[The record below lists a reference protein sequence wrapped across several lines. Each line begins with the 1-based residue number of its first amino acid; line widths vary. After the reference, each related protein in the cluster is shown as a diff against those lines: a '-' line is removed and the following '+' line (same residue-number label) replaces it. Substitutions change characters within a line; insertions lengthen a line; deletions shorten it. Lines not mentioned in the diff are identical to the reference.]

1 MYLKLKL
8 MLGAAAVLLGA
19 VPAHA
24 ETLRFALCYD
34 LTKAYTFITPQV
46 VQAVRDYAAVL
57 NLKGGIEGNPIEIIV
72 QDHGNE
78 PQRGIECYEKVKD
91 QALTVDL
98 LSTPVSRAVLP
109 RAMKD
114 GKVMVQAL
122 VGRGDAVDGEVF
134 KWVFPLG
141 PTYWGQAANIV
152 SHFKKQSGGN
162 LKGKKIAFLYID
174 YPFGQEPIPVMQEL
188 QKREGFEL
196 QLFPYPLPGSDQSSA
211 WSQMRRFQPD
221 LIVHWAFSAMHVV
234 ASKEAKRNGISLDK
248 MVTVNW
254 FNETDLNNIG
264 NDVAKGI
271 RRSTTVASGVDNP
284 IMKDIIR
291 ELYDKGK
298 GNGDRK
304 FLSDI
309 YYSTGLAIYA
319 PIFEAARL
327 AVKSDKTPMT
337 AEKMRK
343 GLESVRGFDA
353 GGLLPALTV
362 SAKDHGG
369 GGKSRIELWDGSKW
383 IPQGDWIA
391 DYNDLIWSTVK
402 QHSAEFAKS
411 TGQ

>member
-1 MYLKLKL
+1 
-8 MLGAAAVLLGA
+8 
-19 VPAHA
+19 
-24 ETLRFALCYD
+24 
-34 LTKAYTFITPQV
+34 
-46 VQAVRDYAAVL
+46 
-57 NLKGGIEGNPIEIIV
+57 
-72 QDHGNE
+72 
-78 PQRGIECYEKVKD
+78 
-91 QALTVDL
+91 
-98 LSTPVSRAVLP
+98 
-109 RAMKD
+109 
-114 GKVMVQAL
+114 
-122 VGRGDAVDGEVF
+122 
-134 KWVFPLG
+134 
-141 PTYWGQAANIV
+141 
-152 SHFKKQSGGN
+152 
-162 LKGKKIAFLYID
+162 
-174 YPFGQEPIPVMQEL
+174 
-188 QKREGFEL
+188 
-196 QLFPYPLPGSDQSSA
+196 
-211 WSQMRRFQPD
+211 
-221 LIVHWAFSAMHVV
+221 
-234 ASKEAKRNGISLDK
+234 

-264 NDVAKGI
+264 LDVAKGI

-284 IMKDIIR
+284 ILKDIIR

-309 YYSTGLAIYA
+309 YYATGLAIYA

-327 AVKSDKTPMT
+327 AVKNDKTPLT
-337 AEKMRK
+337 AEKMRR

-353 GGLLPALTV
+353 SGLLPALTV

>member
-1 MYLKLKL
+1 
-8 MLGAAAVLLGA
+8 
-19 VPAHA
+19 
-24 ETLRFALCYD
+24 
-34 LTKAYTFITPQV
+34 
-46 VQAVRDYAAVL
+46 
-57 NLKGGIEGNPIEIIV
+57 
-72 QDHGNE
+72 
-78 PQRGIECYEKVKD
+78 
-91 QALTVDL
+91 
-98 LSTPVSRAVLP
+98 
-109 RAMKD
+109 
-114 GKVMVQAL
+114 
-122 VGRGDAVDGEVF
+122 
-134 KWVFPLG
+134 
-141 PTYWGQAANIV
+141 
-152 SHFKKQSGGN
+152 
-162 LKGKKIAFLYID
+162 
-174 YPFGQEPIPVMQEL
+174 
-188 QKREGFEL
+188 
-196 QLFPYPLPGSDQSSA
+196 
-211 WSQMRRFQPD
+211 
-221 LIVHWAFSAMHVV
+221 
-234 ASKEAKRNGISLDK
+234 
-248 MVTVNW
+248 
-254 FNETDLNNIG
+254 
-264 NDVAKGI
+264 
-271 RRSTTVASGVDNP
+271 
-284 IMKDIIR
+284 MKDIIR

>member
-1 MYLKLKL
+1 
-8 MLGAAAVLLGA
+8 
-19 VPAHA
+19 
-24 ETLRFALCYD
+24 
-34 LTKAYTFITPQV
+34 
-46 VQAVRDYAAVL
+46 
-57 NLKGGIEGNPIEIIV
+57 
-72 QDHGNE
+72 
-78 PQRGIECYEKVKD
+78 
-91 QALTVDL
+91 
-98 LSTPVSRAVLP
+98 
-109 RAMKD
+109 
-114 GKVMVQAL
+114 
-122 VGRGDAVDGEVF
+122 
-134 KWVFPLG
+134 
-141 PTYWGQAANIV
+141 
-152 SHFKKQSGGN
+152 
-162 LKGKKIAFLYID
+162 
-174 YPFGQEPIPVMQEL
+174 MQEL

-264 NDVAKGI
+264 LDVAKGI

-284 IMKDIIR
+284 ILKDIIR

-309 YYSTGLAIYA
+309 YYATGLAIYA

-327 AVKSDKTPMT
+327 AVKNDKTPLT
-337 AEKMRK
+337 AEKMRR

-353 GGLLPALTV
+353 SGLLPALTV